1 MQVSLRGRQVDLADA
16 NRASVVL
23 SRLQM
28 IKRGRPWT
36 VDKHRRVLHTPHTLF
51 AYIDRR
57 ADRLLIVIHLTAPHG
72 LNWLALGKSWVSHT
86 DHKGEVSLRFTD
98 TEPRP

>member
-1 MQVSLRGRQVDLADA
+1 
-16 NRASVVL
+16 
-23 SRLQM
+23 
-28 IKRGRPWT
+28 
-36 VDKHRRVLHTPHTLF
+36 
-51 AYIDRR
+51 
-57 ADRLLIVIHLTAPHG
+57 